1 MARRYFLAIVLTILV
16 IVVTPMLFP
25 TAPKG
30 VTTTTTDSTAVMP
43 ATGAPAAGTP
53 AVGAPPAVAAPGTP
67 LAGPGTP
74 VVAGTDSLIAP
85 VAATTVDTTVV
96 QTPVATYRFS
106 DLGASLV
113 SAEMTGYR
121 AMNRPGNVELAP
133 AGAPLLRYRL
143 VVPGDTIALS
153 QTVFS
158 ATRSA
163 GAGGR
168 ETLQYQ
174 ATLRGR
180 TVPAIPVAI
189 TYTFVPD
196 SFVTR
201 VSGTVAGVTGPAFLL
216 VDLPSRL
223 QSSEADSLEDQ
234 THLAYAFKP
243 AQGGAEG
250 VPFSKLDPGEQR
262 LEPGP
267 ITWAAA
273 KSKYFLVGVLTPEGG
288 TPFSEITITGGART
302 AKMAN
307 TAHATLV
314 RRVDGGTFGFE
325 VYAGPQEWERL
336 VAMGREFENA
346 NPYGGWFQGV
356 VQPFSTI
363 VMRTLLWMHRTL
375 DLSYGWVLVIFGVA
389 VRVVL
394 WPLNQNAMRSQM
406 RTQRIQP
413 EIQAVQQRY
422 KNDPQRAQAEIMKVY
437 KEHGMSPFSPIAG
450 CLPMLIPMP
459 VFFALFFVFQ
469 NTIEFRGVPFLWLTD
484 ISLKDPFYILP
495 VVVAI
500 TAFLLSWIGMRGMPP
515 NPQTKI
521 ISYAI
526 PAMMLF
532 FFINVA
538 SGLNLYYGVQNLA
551 SLPQQWLIARER
563 VKKTT

>member
-16 IVVTPMLFP
+16 IVGTPMLFP
-25 TAPKG
+25 TAPKS
-30 VTTTTTDSTAVMP
+30 VTTTLVDSTSV
-43 ATGAPAAGTP
+43 TQP
-53 AVGAPPAVAAPGTP
+53 AVGTPTVGTPTVGAPSGPIAGPTAAPATM
-67 LAGPGTP
+67 
-74 VVAGTDSLIAP
+74 GTDSLISP
-85 VAATTVDTTVV
+85 VVAATVDTTVV
-96 QTPVATYRFS
+96 QTPKAIYRFS

-113 SAEMTGYR
+113 SAEMVEYR
-121 AMNRPGNVELAP
+121 ALNRPGNVELAP
-133 AGAPLLRYRL
+133 PGAPLLGYRL
-143 VVPGDTIALS
+143 VVPGDTIPLA
-153 QTVFS
+153 QTVFT

-163 GAGGR
+163 GAGGAAVVR
-168 ETLQYQ
+168 YDG
-174 ATLRGR
+174 TLRGR
-180 TVPAIPVAI
+180 AASVPVTI
-189 TYTFVPD
+189 TYTFSPD
-196 SFVTR
+196 SFLMR
-201 VSGTVAGVTGPAFLL
+201 VAGTVGGVTGPAFLL
-216 VDLPSRL
+216 VDLPSGI

-243 AQGGAEG
+243 EQSGAVG
-250 VPFSKLDPGEQR
+250 VPFSKLDPGER
-262 LEPGP
+262 RFEEGP

-273 KSKYFLVGVLTPEGG
+273 KSKYFLVGVLTPEGS
-288 TPFSEITITGGART
+288 PAFSEMSITGGART
-302 AKMAN
+302 AKLPS

-314 RRVDGGTFGFE
+314 RRVDGGSFGFE

-336 VAMGREFENA
+336 VALGRDFENS

-363 VMRTLLWMHRTL
+363 VMRTLLWMHRTF

-389 VRVVL
+389 VRIVL

-422 KNDPQRAQAEIMKVY
+422 KSDPPRAQAEIMKVY

-500 TAFLLSWIGMRGMPP
+500 TAFALSWIGMRGMPP

-563 VKKTT
+563 VKKAT

>member
-30 VTTTTTDSTAVMP
+30 VATRPADSSAAVLP
-43 ATGAPAAGTP
+43 
-53 AVGAPPAVAAPGTP
+53 APGTP
-67 LAGPGTP
+67 ASVPAAGAPLAGAPTP
-74 VVAGTDSLIAP
+74 SVGPATPTTTGTDSLVAP
-85 VAATTVDTTVV
+85 AVPATIDTTVV
-96 QTPVATYRFS
+96 QTPLATYRFS
-106 DLGASLV
+106 DMGASLV

-121 AMNRPGNVELAP
+121 ALNRPGNVELAP
-133 AGAPLLRYRL
+133 PGAPLLQYRL
-143 VVPGDTIALS
+143 VLPGDTIPLS
-153 QTVFS
+153 QTVFT
-158 ATRSA
+158 ATRSTGAA
-163 GAGGR
+163 GQTVVRYDG
-168 ETLQYQ
+168 
-174 ATLRGR
+174 TLRGR
-180 TVPAIPVAI
+180 TVGSVPVAI
-189 TYTFVPD
+189 TYTFSPD

-201 VSGTVAGVTGPAFLL
+201 VAGTIGGVTGPAFLL
-216 VDLPSRL
+216 IDLPTRL
-223 QSSEADSLEDQ
+223 RSSEADSLEDQ
-234 THLAYAFKP
+234 THLAYAYKP
-243 AQGGAEG
+243 AASGAEG
-250 VPFSKLDPGEQR
+250 VPFNKLDPGEER

-273 KSKYFLVGVLTPEGG
+273 KSKYFLVGVLAAEGS
-288 TPFSEITITGGART
+288 PAFSEITITGGART
-302 AKMAN
+302 AKLAN

-314 RRVDGGTFGFE
+314 RRVDGGSFGFE

-336 VAMGREFENA
+336 VAMGREFENS
-346 NPYGGWFQGV
+346 NPYGGWLQGV
-356 VQPFSTI
+356 VQPFATI
-363 VMRTLLWMHRTL
+363 VMRTLLWMHRTF

-389 VRVVL
+389 VRIVL
-394 WPLNQNAMRSQM
+394 WPLNQHAMRSQM

-422 KNDPQRAQAEIMKVY
+422 KSDPQRAQTEIMKVY

-469 NTIEFRGVPFLWLTD
+469 NTIEFRGVPFLWLHD

-563 VKKTT
+563 VKKAV